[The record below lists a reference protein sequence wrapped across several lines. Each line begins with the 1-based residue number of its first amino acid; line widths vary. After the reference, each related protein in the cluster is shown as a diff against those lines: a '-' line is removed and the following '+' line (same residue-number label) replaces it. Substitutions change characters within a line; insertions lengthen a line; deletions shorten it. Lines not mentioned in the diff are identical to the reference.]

1 MKERLWRIVSVLC
14 VLAMALGCLACGAAE
29 QTQQYGIV
37 TINWQDEN
45 DADGIRPGSVTI
57 GGAELKADNG
67 WTGIVA
73 LPLASTDVP
82 SLQQFHYSDG
92 TISVNGDITTVTYV
106 HSPATRIVK
115 PRVVWED
122 ENNAK
127 GIRPSSLPI
136 RVLQNDNPYTAELKV
151 GASNGWGLEL
161 SLPENLYGRMESA
174 AYAISAPDVAGYKK
188 DRNGVT
194 MTYKLQTGKLSL
206 NASVSGAP
214 AGADLSGLRLRV
226 DGPDPMMPAN
236 LTYADIANGS
246 VNFGDVLPG
255 VYLVEDL
262 NADTLVP
269 GYRLNGSASRVAD
282 AVQVLAD
289 GSAELNFR
297 FVYSQ
302 PDAVKPEDLPDP
314 TTNLGA
320 LSFDIL
326 GPDPDQ
332 MPVRGLTYAQF
343 TNGQYELN
351 NLVPGTY
358 VVVER
363 NAETLVDLYTL
374 RSDSTTGLILTVEG
388 GKTVTARLYNHY
400 APAPTP
406 EPDAVTVSVP
416 VVKTWN
422 DNNDADGNRPAQVTV
437 RLYADG
443 VETASAALNAAN
455 NWSYTFENLPRN
467 NDAGEEIAYT
477 ILEDQ
482 VPQYRTTI
490 RGYNVVND
498 YVPETVSASVTK
510 IWDDENDAAGM
521 RPLSVAMSLSNG
533 RETVAVAVLNESNGW
548 SRTVNNLPAML
559 DGQPAVYTWTEQQT
573 LGYTLTDLQEN
584 GNNAVFTNTA
594 YVRPAVEEA
603 NLPLRRPGNT
613 FYIFEDYET
622 PLGVEI
628 MINHVGDCFD

>member
-45 DADGIRPGSVTI
+45 NADGIRPSSVTI
-57 GGAELKADNG
+57 GGAILTAENG
-67 WTGIVA
+67 WTGIGEV
-73 LPLASTDVP
+73 PVTSVP
-82 SLQQFHYSDG
+82 SLEQFYYSGG

-106 HSPATRIVK
+106 HSPATRTVK
-115 PRVVWED
+115 PRVDWED

-136 RVLQNDNPYTAELKV
+136 RVLQNGNPYTTELKV

-174 AYAISAPDVAGYKK
+174 VYAISAPDVAGYKK

-194 MTYKLQTGKLSL
+194 MTYTLQTGKLSL

-226 DGPDPMMPAN
+226 DGPDPMMPAT
-236 LTYADIANGS
+236 LSYADIANGS

-343 TNGQYELN
+343 TNGQFELN

-437 RLYADG
+437 RLYANG

-603 NLPLRRPGNT
+603 NLPQRRPGNT

>member
-14 VLAMALGCLACGAAE
+14 VLAVALGCLSCGAAE
-29 QTQQYGIV
+29 QQNYGIV

-45 DADGIRPGSVTI
+45 NADGIRPASVTI
-57 GGAELKADNG
+57 GGAILTAENG
-67 WTGIVA
+67 WTGIGNV
-73 LPLASTDVP
+73 PVASTPD
-82 SLQQFHYSDG
+82 LGHYSAG

-106 HSPATRIVK
+106 HRVEKRTVTPQ
-115 PRVVWED
+115 VVWQD

-136 RVLQNDNPYTAELKV
+136 RVLQNGNPYTAELNV
-151 GASNGWGLEL
+151 GASNGWRLEL

-174 AYAISAPDVAGYKK
+174 AYEISAPDVAGYKK

-194 MTYKLQTGKLSL
+194 MTYKLQTGKLRL

-226 DGPDPMMPAN
+226 DGPDPMMPAT
-236 LTYADIANGS
+236 LSYADIANGS

-282 AVQVLAD
+282 AVQVTGD
-289 GSAELNFR
+289 EGEGTKELNFR

-320 LSFDIL
+320 LSFEIL
-326 GPDPDQ
+326 GPDPQ
-332 MPVRGLTYAQF
+332 LTKVNPITYADF
-343 TNGQYELN
+343 TNGEYTLN

>member
-1 MKERLWRIVSVLC
+1 
-14 VLAMALGCLACGAAE
+14 
-29 QTQQYGIV
+29 
-37 TINWQDEN
+37 
-45 DADGIRPGSVTI
+45 
-57 GGAELKADNG
+57 
-67 WTGIVA
+67 
-73 LPLASTDVP
+73 
-82 SLQQFHYSDG
+82 
-92 TISVNGDITTVTYV
+92 
-106 HSPATRIVK
+106 
-115 PRVVWED
+115 
-122 ENNAK
+122 
-127 GIRPSSLPI
+127 
-136 RVLQNDNPYTAELKV
+136 
-151 GASNGWGLEL
+151 
-161 SLPENLYGRMESA
+161 MESA
-174 AYAISAPDVAGYKK
+174 VYAISAPDVAGYKK
-188 DRNGVT
+188 DRNGVEMIYT
-194 MTYKLQTGKLSL
+194 LQTGKLSL

-226 DGPDPMMPAN
+226 DGPDPMMPAT

-246 VNFGDVLPG
+246 VSFGDVLPG

-332 MPVRGLTYAQF
+332 MPIRGLTYAKF
-343 TNGQYELN
+343 TNGQFELN

>member
-45 DADGIRPGSVTI
+45 DADGIRPESVTI
-57 GGAELKADNG
+57 GGAILTAENG
-67 WTGIVA
+67 WTGIGEVPVA
-73 LPLASTDVP
+73 SAPDLG
-82 SLQQFHYSDG
+82 HYSAG

-106 HSPATRIVK
+106 HRVEKRTVIPQ
-115 PRVVWED
+115 VVWQD

-136 RVLQNDNPYTAELKV
+136 RVLQNGNPYTAELKV

-174 AYAISAPDVAGYKK
+174 AYEISAPDVAGYKK

-194 MTYKLQTGKLSL
+194 MTYTLQTGKLSL

-226 DGPDPMMPAN
+226 DGPDPMMPAT

-246 VNFGDVLPG
+246 VSFGDVLPG

-282 AVQVLAD
+282 AVQVTGD
-289 GSAELNFR
+289 EGEGTKELNFR

-332 MPVRGLTYAQF
+332 MPIRGLTYAQF

-416 VVKTWN
+416 VVKIWN

-443 VETASAALNAAN
+443 AETASAALNAAN

-477 ILEDQ
+477 IREDQ
-482 VPQYRTTI
+482 VPQYRATI

-498 YVPETVSASVTK
+498 YEPETVSASVTK

-533 RETVAVAVLNESNGW
+533 RETVAVAVLNEGNGW
-548 SRTVNNLPAML
+548 SRTVNNLPALL